1 MTAPSQARVHRHP
14 DPKKGRF
21 YQAYFPAW
29 DASLQRWKV
38 ISKTT
43 RSTDPVKAL
52 EIAQEFERI
61 ALASGGPSGT
71 VRLSR
76 EQIQQTIDDILRL
89 AGHRPIVH
97 SKAWKEHSEAWLA
110 RQQARIPKL
119 LSAGT
124 WAGYKSHVAMFNGWL
139 GEDLDTMPL
148 LNLTGEHLRA
158 WYHAQIEAGRS
169 PNTVNNASVTLSSIF
184 KHAID
189 EGTATRNPVNLIDR
203 DTTAGNTRDAF
214 TLDQMDVI
222 LAHLRKTKDHDWL
235 TVALLGFC
243 TSQRLEDCTNA
254 VRTAFEKSTIPGV
267 GPAWVWTLTQG
278 KTKKVLRIPLVEPLA
293 SHIEALLKKP
303 AKSLFLAPSL
313 QQTGPGG
320 WRKNPSY
327 QFAKILDA
335 CGIRGRHVAGKGIGR
350 SFNSLT
356 FHSTRH
362 TCNSLLAEAGIPA
375 DVRVLITGHG
385 DHRTNLGYTHLTD
398 KTKAKA
404 LTKAFKRTGK
414 AA

>member
-1 MTAPSQARVHRHP
+1 MTAHSQARVHRHP

-21 YQAYFPAW
+21 YQAYFLAW
-29 DASLQRWKV
+29 DASLQRWKT

-43 RSTDPVKAL
+43 RCTDPVKAL

-97 SKAWKEHSEAWLA
+97 SKTWKEHSEAWLA
-110 RQQARIPKL
+110 RQQARIPKT

-124 WAGYKSHVAMFNGWL
+124 WAGYKSHLAMFNGWL

-158 WYHAQIEAGRS
+158 WYHTQIQAGRS

-203 DTTAGNTRDAF
+203 DTTGGNTRDAF
-214 TLDQMDVI
+214 TLAQMDNI

-254 VRTAFEKSTIPGV
+254 VRSAFEKSTIPGV

-303 AKSLFLAPSL
+303 AKSLYIAPSL

-335 CGIRGRHVAGKGIGR
+335 CGIRGRHVEGKGIGR

-404 LTKAFKRTGK
+404 LTKAFKRSGK